1 MGIEFSTSWREIPYI
16 AMWSVCE
23 RALNCCVAVLVYFA
37 GLLRIHDMPYP
48 LMNCPSL
55 LFVRC
60 EITSLWF
67 VYSVESITENLSSL
81 GLACARWLGIGSVD
95 VKHL

>member
-1 MGIEFSTSWREIPYI
+1 
-16 AMWSVCE
+16 MWTLSCSVT
-23 RALNCCVAVLVYFA
+23 VLVFFA
-37 GLLRIHDMPYP
+37 GWLRIQDMLPYP

-60 EITSLWF
+60 EITGLWF
-67 VYSVESITENLSSL
+67 GYCVESITENLFSP
-81 GLACARWLGIGSVD
+81 GLAYTTWLGIGCVD